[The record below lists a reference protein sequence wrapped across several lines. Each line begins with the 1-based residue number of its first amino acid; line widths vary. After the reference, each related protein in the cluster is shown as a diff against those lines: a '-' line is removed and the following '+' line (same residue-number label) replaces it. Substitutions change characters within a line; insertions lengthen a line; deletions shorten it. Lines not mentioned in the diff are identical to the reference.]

1 MPILT
6 PEDLRR
12 WREDGFF
19 VLRNVVDSET
29 VAELRGVVKNILLT
43 PDPEAAGA
51 LVDHEPEQPAETRSF
66 EGRMARYRKHNAPGT
81 TFFPLMWHECI
92 AGAWCDVAAEMAPHL
107 GGGDNGDVL
116 VKFNSSFVK
125 QPNGGAATPWHREL
139 GSGLPQAVFPRGRLT
154 QTVATTRGQRAVA
167 GRQHGLLLDLDGPR
181 GGDAGERVHAVR
193 ECTPQSLAA
202 LDPALE

>member
-125 QPNGGAATPWHREL
+125 QPNGGAATPWHQDN
-139 GSGLPQAVFPRGRLT
+139 GLWR
-154 QTVATTRGQRAVA
+154 
-167 GRQHGLLLDLDGPR
+167 DGNT
-181 GGDAGERVHAVR
+181 D
-193 ECTPQSLAA
+193 CFSIWM
-202 LDPALE
+202 ALEAATQANGCMQFVSAHLNP

>member
-1 MPILT
+1 MPAEPHCRRTERCSPAVCVMPILT

-19 VLRNVVDSET
+19 VLRSVVDRET

-139 GSGLPQAVFPRGRLT
+139 GSVWPSHLS
-154 QTVATTRGQRAVA
+154 TRSV
-167 GRQHGLLLDLDGPR
+167 
-181 GGDAGERVHAVR
+181 
-193 ECTPQSLAA
+193 
-202 LDPALE
+202 